1 MRYMTDW
8 RKAVRAFARITHPF
22 AKSAKGWGTRLWCD
36 FPGLRIETWGTR
48 ICGWLIL
55 AAAMAM
61 VGCHGGARREAGTVV
76 VVLESSP
83 NNLDPRQGTDA
94 QSERVGGLI
103 FDALVKKDENYNLK
117 PWLATSWEQPDALT
131 WVFHLRDGVRFQDG
145 RPLEAED
152 VVWTIESLIEPKLA
166 GLITAKS
173 GAFAAVKRA
182 EARDRLTVVVR
193 MKRPDAGLL
202 FNMSDGLFGVVPRGA
217 GADFGLHPVG
227 SGPFRF
233 VSQVQDKEVVLER
246 FEGCWSNTSQVSK
259 SRRVTPASNDRSPG
273 TPPGAPDSSVIRRV
287 RFEVVPD
294 TITSAL
300 EMEKGSADAA
310 SNVLTPDMVYA
321 LRDAPGLE
329 TTSGPGSNVW
339 YLNFNVADP
348 ALRDKRVRQAVAL
361 AMDREAIVAALWRGH
376 ARLAETLLPEG
387 QWAAA
392 TEAELAHYPHDPAQ
406 AAKLLEEAGYPG
418 RDGVRLRLTL
428 KISQDETTRL
438 LAAVLQQ
445 QLRAAGIELKIRSAE
460 FGTFYADVT
469 HGAFQMYLLK
479 WVGSNEDPDIY
490 RYMYSSESFPPKG
503 ANRGHYVN
511 ARVDALLAKAAAE
524 SGPEAVVWTGRQV
537 DYAEI
542 QSILS
547 EELPTIPLW
556 FPDNVVVHTRRLQGV
571 VSRGDGNFDFLRDAW
586 LRSP

>member
-1 MRYMTDW
+1 MTTCV
-8 RKAVRAFARITHPF
+8 ALA
-22 AKSAKGWGTRLWCD
+22 
-36 FPGLRIETWGTR
+36 
-48 ICGWLIL
+48 IL
-55 AAAMAM
+55 LGAMS
-61 VGCHGGARREAGTVV
+61 GCHGSAREAGTAV

-94 QSERVGGLI
+94 QSEHVGGLI
-103 FDALVKKDENYNLK
+103 FDALVKKDENYNLR

-152 VVWTIESLIEPKLA
+152 VVWTIESLMEPKLA

-173 GAFAAVKRA
+173 GAFAAVERA

-202 FNMSDGLFGVVPRGA
+202 FNLSDGQFGVVPRGA

-246 FEGCWSNTSQVSK
+246 FDGCWCNREQGTENREQ
-259 SRRVTPASNDRSPG
+259 NDG
-273 TPPGAPDSSVIRRV
+273 EKIRRV

-300 EMEKGSADAA
+300 ELEKGSADAA

-321 LRDAPGLE
+321 LRDARGLE
-329 TTSGPGSNVW
+329 TATGPGSNVW

-392 TEAELAHYPHDPAQ
+392 TDAELAQYPHDPAQ
-406 AAKLLEEAGYPG
+406 AARLLEAAGLPAG
-418 RDGVRLRLTL
+418 RDGVRMRLTL
-428 KISQDETTRL
+428 KISTDGTTRL

-445 QLRAAGIELKIRSAE
+445 QLRAAGIKLKIRSEE
-460 FGTFYADVT
+460 FGTFYSDVT
-469 HGAFQMYLLK
+469 HGAFQMYVLK

-490 RYMYSSESFPPKG
+490 RYMDSSGSFPPKG

-511 ARVDALLAKAAAE
+511 ARVDELLAKAAAE
-524 SGPEAVVWTGRQV
+524 SGPKAQV
-537 DYAEI
+537 QARRRAEYVEV
-542 QSILS
+542 QQILS
-547 EELPTIPLW
+547 EELPAIPLW
-556 FPDNVVVHTRRLQGV
+556 FPDNVVVHTTRLQGV
-571 VSRGDGNFDFLRDAW
+571 VSRGDGSFDFLRDAW
-586 LRSP
+586 LR

>member
-1 MRYMTDW
+1 M
-8 RKAVRAFARITHPF
+8 I
-22 AKSAKGWGTRLWCD
+22 L
-36 FPGLRIETWGTR
+36 
-48 ICGWLIL
+48 CG
-55 AAAMAM
+55 AMS
-61 VGCHGGARREAGTVV
+61 GCHGAPREAGTVV

-103 FDALVKKDENYNLK
+103 FDALVKKDENYNLR

-166 GLITAKS
+166 GLISAKS
-173 GAFAAVKRA
+173 GAFAAVERA

-217 GADFGLHPVG
+217 GGDFGLHPVG

-246 FEGCWSNTSQVSK
+246 FAGSWSNTSQVSK

-273 TPPGAPDSSVIRRV
+273 TAPGAPSSLLPTHPTPPAKLAGTPDRDEAAMDGAPSGSGIRRV

-294 TITSAL
+294 TITGAL
-300 EMEKGSADAA
+300 ELEKGSADAA

-329 TTSGPGSNVW
+329 TASGPGSNVW
-339 YLNFNVADP
+339 YLNFNVADA

-361 AMDREAIVAALWRGH
+361 AMDRAAIVAALWRGH
-376 ARLAETLLPEG
+376 ARLADTLLPEG

-392 TEAELAHYPHDPAQ
+392 TDAEIAHYPHDPARAAALLQ
-406 AAKLLEEAGYPG
+406 AAGHPAG
-418 RDGVRLRLTL
+418 RDGVRLRLSL

-445 QLRAAGIELKIRSAE
+445 QLRAAGIELRIRSAE

-469 HGAFQMYLLK
+469 HGAFQMYILK
-479 WVGSNEDPDIY
+479 WIGSNEDPDIY
-490 RYMYSSESFPPKG
+490 RYMVSSGSFPPKG

-511 ARVDALLAKAAAE
+511 ARVDELLAKAAAE
-524 SGPEAVVWTGRQV
+524 TGPAAEAQARRR
-537 DYAEI
+537 AEYVEV
-542 QSILS
+542 QQILAD
-547 EELPTIPLW
+547 ELPAIPLW
-556 FPDNVVVHTRRLQGV
+556 NPENEVVHTRRLQGV

-586 LRSP
+586 LQ

>member
-1 MRYMTDW
+1 
-8 RKAVRAFARITHPF
+8 
-22 AKSAKGWGTRLWCD
+22 
-36 FPGLRIETWGTR
+36 
-48 ICGWLIL
+48 
-55 AAAMAM
+55 
-61 VGCHGGARREAGTVV
+61 
-76 VVLESSP
+76 
-83 NNLDPRQGTDA
+83 
-94 QSERVGGLI
+94 
-103 FDALVKKDENYNLK
+103 VKKDENYNLR

-173 GAFAAVKRA
+173 GAFAAVERA

-217 GADFGLHPVG
+217 GGDFGMHPVG

-233 VSQVQDKEVVLER
+233 VSQAQDKEVVLER
-246 FEGCWSNTSQVSK
+246 FEDCWSQNPTLSQSTRK
-259 SRRVTPASNDRSPG
+259 DGAPSALLPTHRGETAMDGAPSS
-273 TPPGAPDSSVIRRV
+273 GAPDSSEIQRV

-294 TITSAL
+294 TITAAL
-300 EMEKGSADAA
+300 ELEKGSADAA

-329 TTSGPGSNVW
+329 TASGPGSNVW
-339 YLNFNVADP
+339 YLNFNVAD
-348 ALRDKRVRQAVAL
+348 ATLRDKRVRQAVAL
-361 AMDREAIVAALWRGH
+361 AMDRAAIVAALWRGH
-376 ARLAETLLPEG
+376 ARLADTLLPEG
-387 QWAAA
+387 QRAAA
-392 TEAELAHYPHDPAQ
+392 LLQ
-406 AAKLLEEAGYPG
+406 AAGHPAG
-418 RDGVRLRLTL
+418 RDGVRLRLSL

-445 QLRAAGIELKIRSAE
+445 QLRVAGIELRIRSAE

-469 HGAFQMYLLK
+469 HGAFQMYILK
-479 WVGSNEDPDIY
+479 WIGSNEDPDIY
-490 RYMYSSESFPPKG
+490 RYMVSSESFPPKG

-511 ARVDALLAKAAAE
+511 ARVDELLAKAAAE
-524 SGPEAVVWTGRQV
+524 TGPAAEVEARRR
-537 DYAEI
+537 AEYVEV
-542 QSILS
+542 QQILAN
-547 EELPTIPLW
+547 ELPAIPLW
-556 FPDNVVVHTRRLQGV
+556 DPENEVVHTRRLQGV

-586 LRSP
+586 LQNP

>member
-1 MRYMTDW
+1 
-8 RKAVRAFARITHPF
+8 
-22 AKSAKGWGTRLWCD
+22 
-36 FPGLRIETWGTR
+36 
-48 ICGWLIL
+48 
-55 AAAMAM
+55 
-61 VGCHGGARREAGTVV
+61 VV
-76 VVLESSP
+76 AVLESSP

-166 GLITAKS
+166 GLISAKS
-173 GAFAAVKRA
+173 GAFAAVERA
-182 EARDRLTVVVR
+182 EVRDRLTVVVR

-202 FNMSDGLFGVVPRGA
+202 FNLSDGQFGVVPRGA
-217 GADFGLHPVG
+217 GGDFGLHPMG

-233 VSQVQDKEVVLER
+233 VSQTQDKEVVLER
-246 FEGCWSNTSQVSK
+246 FEDCWSNTSQVSK
-259 SRRVTPASNDRSPG
+259 SR
-273 TPPGAPDSSVIRRV
+273 PGAPDSSEIQRV

-294 TITSAL
+294 TITGAL
-300 EMEKGSADAA
+300 ELEKGSADAA

-329 TTSGPGSNVW
+329 TASGPGSNVW
-339 YLNFNVADP
+339 YLNFNVADA

-361 AMDREAIVAALWRGH
+361 AMDRPAIVAALWRGH
-376 ARLAETLLPEG
+376 ARLADTLLPEG

-392 TEAELAHYPHDPAQ
+392 TDAEIAHYPHDPARAAALLQ
-406 AAKLLEEAGYPG
+406 AAGHPAG
-418 RDGVRLRLTL
+418 RDGVRLRLSL

-445 QLRAAGIELKIRSAE
+445 QLRAAGIELRIRSAE

-469 HGAFQMYLLK
+469 HGAFQMYILK
-479 WVGSNEDPDIY
+479 WIGSNEDPDIY
-490 RYMYSSESFPPKG
+490 RYMVSSGSFPPKG
-503 ANRGHYVN
+503 ANRGHYGN

-524 SGPEAVVWTGRQV
+524 TGPAAEVEARRR
-537 DYAEI
+537 AEYVEV
-542 QSILS
+542 QQILAD
-547 EELPTIPLW
+547 ELPAIPLW
-556 FPDNVVVHTRRLQGV
+556 DPENEVVHTRRLQGV
-571 VSRGDGNFDFLRDAW
+571 VSRGDGNFDFLREAW
-586 LRSP
+586 LQNP